1 MSQDTSSETQDRNS
15 ELAAPTDSDNDGKLG
30 PNTEPS
36 LPPKIIKPSKRSVI
50 AMAFV
55 LLGGLLLILWAW
67 NLGPFNTTRVT
78 TDNAYVRG
86 QMTVLAPQ
94 VSGYVSEVLVQD
106 FERVQAGQ
114 PLVRIDERIYKEKLH
129 QAQAQLDAALAEL
142 ANLDQAQAQNRAS
155 LDARKAAL
163 VSAQA
168 EARRSEADRNRAR
181 ELANKG
187 SISVRERDQAVATA
201 ELGRGNMLQAKAN
214 IAIAEET
221 IKSTE
226 VARATLQA
234 KVKSAEAAL
243 GLARIDMDN
252 TVVTAPAAGQISEAS
267 VRQGQYVTAG
277 SQLLFLVPDTR
288 WVVANFKETQTA
300 GIHVGQLARFTV
312 DGLDGTEFQGHVER
326 IAPATGSEFSVL
338 RADNASGNFTKVVQ
352 RLPVRI
358 AIDADQPGMERLRPG
373 MSVIAKVDISDKP
386 DQTKQE
392 HEQ

>member
-1 MSQDTSSETQDRNS
+1 MSQDTSSENQDRRS
-15 ELAAPTDSDNDGKLG
+15 ALAAPTDSDNDGKLG
-30 PNTEPS
+30 PANTAA
-36 LPPKIIKPSKRSVI
+36 LPPKVIKPSKRSVI
-50 AMAFV
+50 VMAFV
-55 LLGGLLLILWAW
+55 LLAGLLLILWAW
-67 NLGPFNTTRVT
+67 NLGPFKTTQVT

-94 VSGYVSEVLVQD
+94 VNGYVSEVLVQD
-106 FERVQAGQ
+106 FERVHAGQ
-114 PLVRIDERIYKEKLH
+114 ALVHIDDRIYKEKLN
-129 QAQAQLDAALAEL
+129 QAQAQLDAAQAEL

-168 EARRSEADRNRAR
+168 EAHRAEADRSRAKD
-181 ELANKG
+181 LANKG

-201 ELGRGNMLQAKAN
+201 ELGRGNVLQAKAN
-214 IAIAEET
+214 IAIANEN

-226 VARATLQA
+226 VSRASLQA

-252 TVVTAPAAGQISEAS
+252 TVVTAPADGQISEAS

-300 GIHVGQLARFTV
+300 GIHVGQHAHFTV
-312 DGLDGTEFQGHVER
+312 DGLDGLDFQGQVER

-358 AIDADQPGMERLRPG
+358 AIDADQPGIERLRPG
-373 MSVIAKVDISDKP
+373 MSVIAKVDIRA
-386 DQTKQE
+386 DQDAAQE
-392 HEQ
+392 RIQ

>member
-1 MSQDTSSETQDRNS
+1 MSQDTSSENQDPRS
-15 ELAAPTDSDNDGKLG
+15 ELAAPTDSDNDGKRG
-30 PNTEPS
+30 PATEPA
-36 LPPKIIKPSKRSVI
+36 LPPKVIKPSKRSVI
-50 AMAFV
+50 VMAFV
-55 LLGGLLLILWAW
+55 LLGGILLILWAW
-67 NLGPFNTTRVT
+67 NLGPFKTTRVT

-106 FERVQAGQ
+106 FGRVKSGQ
-114 PLVRIDERIYKEKLH
+114 PLVRIDDRIYKEKLK
-129 QAQAQLDAALAEL
+129 QAQAQLDAAMAEL
-142 ANLDQAQAQNRAS
+142 ANLDQTQAQNRAS
-155 LDARKAAL
+155 RDARKAAL

-168 EARRSEADRNRAR
+168 EARRAEADRIRAK

-187 SISVRERDQAVATA
+187 SISVRERDQAIATA
-201 ELGRGNMLQAKAN
+201 ELGRGNVLQAKAN
-214 IAIAEET
+214 IAIAEEN
-221 IKSTE
+221 IKSTD
-226 VARATLQA
+226 VSRAALQA
-234 KVKSAEAAL
+234 KAKSAEAAL

-252 TVVTAPAAGQISEAS
+252 TVVTAPADGQLSEAS

-300 GIHVGQLARFTV
+300 GVYVGQHARFTV
-312 DGLDGTEFQGHVER
+312 DGLDGLEFQGHVER

-358 AIDADQPGMERLRPG
+358 AIDAGQPGIERLRPG
-373 MSVIAKVDISDKP
+373 MSVIAKVDIGAKQDKGR
-386 DQTKQE
+386 T
-392 HEQ
+392 

>member
-1 MSQDTSSETQDRNS
+1 MSQDTSSENQDRS
-15 ELAAPTDSDNDGKLG
+15 TELAAPTDSDNDGKLG
-30 PNTEPS
+30 PSNASS
-36 LPPKIIKPSKRSVI
+36 LPPKVIKPSKRSVI
-50 AMAFV
+50 VMVFV

-67 NLGPFNTTRVT
+67 NLGPFKTTRIT

-114 PLVRIDERIYKEKLH
+114 PLVHIDDRIYKEKLNL
-129 QAQAQLDAALAEL
+129 AQAQLDAALAEL
-142 ANLDQAQAQNRAS
+142 ANLDQAQAQNQAS

-168 EARRSEADRNRAR
+168 EARRAEVDRNRAK
-181 ELANKG
+181 ELAGKG

-221 IKSTE
+221 IKSTQLS
-226 VARATLQA
+226 RANLQA
-234 KVKSAEAAL
+234 KVKSAEASL
-243 GLARIDMDN
+243 GLARIDMEN
-252 TVVTAPAAGQISEAS
+252 TVVTAPADGQVSEAT

-277 SQLLFLVPDTR
+277 SQLLFLVPDVR

-300 GIHVGQLARFTV
+300 RIHVGQLARFTV
-312 DGLDGTEFQGHVER
+312 DGLDGAEFQGHVER

-358 AIDADQPGMERLRPG
+358 AIDADQPGSDRLRPG
-373 MSVIAKVDISDKP
+373 LSVIAKVDIAA
-386 DQTKQE
+386 E
-392 HEQ
+392 HDTAGERGQ

>member
-1 MSQDTSSETQDRNS
+1 
-15 ELAAPTDSDNDGKLG
+15 
-30 PNTEPS
+30 
-36 LPPKIIKPSKRSVI
+36 
-50 AMAFV
+50 
-55 LLGGLLLILWAW
+55 
-67 NLGPFNTTRVT
+67 
-78 TDNAYVRG
+78 
-86 QMTVLAPQ
+86 MTVLAPQ

-300 GIHVGQLARFTV
+300 GIHVGQVARFTV

>member
-1 MSQDTSSETQDRNS
+1 
-15 ELAAPTDSDNDGKLG
+15 
-30 PNTEPS
+30 
-36 LPPKIIKPSKRSVI
+36 
-50 AMAFV
+50 MAFV
-55 LLGGLLLILWAW
+55 LLGGVLLILWAW

-114 PLVRIDERIYKEKLH
+114 PLVRIDDRIYKEKLH

-214 IAIAEET
+214 IAIAQET

-226 VARATLQA
+226 VARASLQA

-243 GLARIDMDN
+243 GLARIDLDN

-386 DQTKQE
+386 DQAKQE

>member
-1 MSQDTSSETQDRNS
+1 MFRPKLLFTS
-15 ELAAPTDSDNDGKLG
+15 L
-30 PNTEPS
+30 
-36 LPPKIIKPSKRSVI
+36 
-50 AMAFV
+50 
-55 LLGGLLLILWAW
+55 
-67 NLGPFNTTRVT
+67 
-78 TDNAYVRG
+78 
-86 QMTVLAPQ
+86 
-94 VSGYVSEVLVQD
+94 
-106 FERVQAGQ
+106 
-114 PLVRIDERIYKEKLH
+114 
-129 QAQAQLDAALAEL
+129 AALAL
-142 ANLDQAQAQNRAS
+142 GACSPQDPQAVTS
-155 LDARKAAL
+155 AAIAKQVIL
-163 VSAQA
+163 PTYSRWV
-168 EARRSEADRNRAR
+168 EADRQLAVSALAYCQGKETLETARADFLHAQKAWAELQPLLIGPLAEGNRSWQVQFWPDKKNLVGR
-181 ELANKG
+181 QVEQLVNYPLEQVLQEIEGIKHVY
-187 SISVRERDQAVATA
+187 SISRPGMAVATA

-252 TVVTAPAAGQISEAS
+252 TVVTAPAAGQVSEAS

-312 DGLDGTEFQGHVER
+312 DGLDGAEFQGHVER

-358 AIDADQPGMERLRPG
+358 AIEADQPDMERLRPG
-373 MSVIAKVDISDKP
+373 MSVIAKVDTSDKSDP
-386 DQTKQE
+386 QNQE
-392 HEQ
+392 HE

>member
-1 MSQDTSSETQDRNS
+1 
-15 ELAAPTDSDNDGKLG
+15 
-30 PNTEPS
+30 
-36 LPPKIIKPSKRSVI
+36 
-50 AMAFV
+50 
-55 LLGGLLLILWAW
+55 
-67 NLGPFNTTRVT
+67 
-78 TDNAYVRG
+78 
-86 QMTVLAPQ
+86 MTVLAPQ

-114 PLVRIDERIYKEKLH
+114 PLVRIDDRIYKEKLN

-142 ANLDQAQAQNRAS
+142 ANLVQAQAQNRAS

-252 TVVTAPAAGQISEAS
+252 TVVTAPAAGQVSEAS

-312 DGLDGTEFQGHVER
+312 DGLDGAEFQGHVER

-358 AIDADQPGMERLRPG
+358 AIEADQPDMERLRPG
-373 MSVIAKVDISDKP
+373 MSVIAKVDTSDKSDP
-386 DQTKQE
+386 QNQE
-392 HEQ
+392 HE

>member
-1 MSQDTSSETQDRNS
+1 MSQDTSSENQDRSS

-30 PNTEPS
+30 PAHAPS
-36 LPPKIIKPSKRSVI
+36 LPPKVIKPSRRSVI
-50 AMAFV
+50 VMAFV

-67 NLGPFNTTRVT
+67 NLGPFKTTRVT

-94 VSGYVSEVLVQD
+94 VSGYVSQVLVQD

-114 PLVRIDERIYKEKLH
+114 PLVQIDDRIYKEKLN

-168 EARRSEADRNRAR
+168 EARRAEADRNRAK

-221 IKSTE
+221 IKSTD
-226 VARATLQA
+226 VSRATLQA

-252 TVVTAPAAGQISEAS
+252 TVVTAPADGQVSEAS

-277 SQLLFLVPDTR
+277 SQLLFLVPDAR

-300 GIHVGQLARFTV
+300 SIHVGQLARFTV
-312 DGLDGTEFQGHVER
+312 DGLDGAEFHGHVER

-352 RLPVRI
+352 RLPIRI

-373 MSVIAKVDISDKP
+373 LSVIARVDTSDESDKAGERNP
-386 DQTKQE
+386 
-392 HEQ
+392 